1 MPKFEVI
8 LPCTMSV
15 IMIVDAVDKEDAVD
29 KALEEPLIC
38 KIDGDEGKSVSV
50 WEFEAHREV
59 VKGNVFYGVQNEPE
73 VTLAEYD

>member
-15 IMIVDAVDKEDAVD
+15 HMIVDAVDREDAVD
-29 KALEEPLIC
+29 KALETPFSV
-38 KIDGDEGKSVSV
+38 KIAHESKKVEI

-59 VKGNVFYGVQNEPE
+59 VKGDVFYGVQNEPK

>member
-29 KALEEPLIC
+29 KALEVPPYL
-38 KIDGDEGKSVSV
+38 
-50 WEFEAHREV
+50 
-59 VKGNVFYGVQNEPE
+59 
-73 VTLAEYD
+73 

>member
-15 IMIVDAVDKEDAVD
+15 IVIVDAVDKEDAVD
-29 KALEEPLIC
+29 KALEVPFSV
-38 KIDGDEGKSVSV
+38 KVSDGEKNVDV

-59 VKGNVFYGVQNEPE
+59 TKGNVFYGVQNEPE
-73 VTLAEYD
+73 VTLAECD